1 MRALLT
7 AIILAVS
14 QTVWLG
20 GCGTGPG
27 PVTPVSAAA
36 LDGTRWSWL
45 DVQCSDGALPLASQG
60 FDREL
65 RVEVHGGQLR
75 FTEDTT
81 LPDCRRSELR
91 EARVEAG
98 RWQLELRARL
108 GRPVDA
114 ECGPPTPQ
122 LQTIALGLS
131 GDVFEVLEFASVW
144 CRGYDARFTY
154 RRATPRAPTEEQL
167 IERYF
172 LLFNV
177 RDSAGLAA
185 LFATDG
191 SLVEPFTRTDNGL
204 LARHE
209 GRAAIAAWF
218 ESAFAAA
225 PRLALRVTELRSDE
239 PGQHVVSWEYMD
251 DQLAE
256 PLRGRNLFV
265 IAAGEIFE
273 TQVQLL
279 EAPRPA
285 VGAAPAPTS
294 APAVTPEPAP

>member
-7 AIILAVS
+7 AVILA
-14 QTVWLG
+14 VWLG
-20 GCGTGPG
+20 GCGGSGPG

-36 LDGTRWSWL
+36 LDGTRWTWL
-45 DVQCSDGALPLASQG
+45 DVQCSDSALPLAVQG
-60 FDREL
+60 FEREL

-91 EARVEAG
+91 DARVEAG

-108 GRPVDA
+108 GFPIDA
-114 ECGPPTPQ
+114 ECGPASSQ
-122 LQTIALGLS
+122 QQAIALGLS
-131 GDVFEVLEFASVW
+131 GDVFEVLEFTSPW

-154 RRATPRAPTEEQL
+154 RRAPPLAPPEEQL

-177 RDSAGLAA
+177 RDAAGLAA
-185 LFATDG
+185 MFATDG

-209 GRAAIAAWF
+209 GRDAIAAWF
-218 ESAFAAA
+218 ERTFAAA

-285 VGAAPAPTS
+285 AGAASAPT
-294 APAVTPEPAP
+294 AATEPAP